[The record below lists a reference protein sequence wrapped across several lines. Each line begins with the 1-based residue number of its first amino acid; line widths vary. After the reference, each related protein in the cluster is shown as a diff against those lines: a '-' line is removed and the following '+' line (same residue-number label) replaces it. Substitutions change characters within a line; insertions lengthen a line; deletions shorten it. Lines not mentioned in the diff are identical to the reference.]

1 VVRKSAVR
9 GSNPIGLGNT
19 GTSFRLKKIKPF
31 YLVQLLIAD
40 LVLCCRLD
48 NRLYIEVVFNQIAPD
63 YLEGLLLVMPG
74 EQIDQEAVYQ
84 VAQRIILR
92 FESCRVDR

>member
-1 VVRKSAVR
+1 M
-9 GSNPIGLGNT
+9 
-19 GTSFRLKKIKPF
+19 
-31 YLVQLLIAD
+31 LIFLA
-40 LVLCCRLD
+40 CRLD

-84 VAQRIILR
+84 VLYLLQQFINAQLISR
-92 FESCRVDR
+92 